1 MLELHRDRISMKTW
15 QRISQFASVA
25 LYNCYFY
32 GFYLRSIYQGSFKLA
47 PCPGLNCHSCPSAVF
62 SCPVGALQMLTV
74 YGAYHIPF
82 YLLGFL
88 GMIGTAAG
96 RIICGW
102 ACPFGLLQDLLNKI
116 PSPKLHIPQILS
128 WLRYVILVVV
138 VFGVALITGEPWFCK
153 LCPAGTLEAGIPLTS
168 LNADLRELTGALFSV
183 KLGILAAFIILFV
196 LCKRPF
202 CRTVCP
208 LGAIYGLFNK
218 VSILRPQVDHEKCV
232 HCDACLRDCPVEIK
246 AYEKNACL
254 STDCIRCY
262 RCIKCPTGAVSISK
276 KFTRD

>member
-1 MLELHRDRISMKTW
+1 MLELHRHRISMKTW
-15 QRISQFASVA
+15 QRISQFASVV

-62 SCPVGALQMLTV
+62 SCPVGALQMLTA
-74 YGAYHIPF
+74 YGTYHIPF

-96 RIICGW
+96 RIVCGW
-102 ACPFGLLQDLLNKI
+102 ACPFGLVQDLLNKI
-116 PSPKLHIPQILS
+116 PSPKLKIPQALT
-128 WLRYVILVVV
+128 WLRYVILVVI
-138 VFGVALITGEPWFCK
+138 VFGVAWITGEPWFCK
-153 LCPAGTLEAGIPLTS
+153 LCPAGTLEAGIPLTL
-168 LNADLRELTGALFSV
+168 LNADLREMTGTLFTV

-202 CRTVCP
+202 CRTICP
-208 LGAIYGLFNK
+208 LGAMYGLFNK
-218 VSILRPQVDHEKCV
+218 VSILRPQVDLEKCIQ
-232 HCDACLRDCPVEIK
+232 CNACEKSCPVEIK

-254 STDCIRCY
+254 TTDCIRCY
-262 RCIKCPTGAVSISK
+262 RCIKCPTGAVSIGV
-276 KFTRD
+276 KFTCD